1 MNMDTKTFIEK
12 FAEAVEIEDAA
23 TLNPNTQFRT
33 LDDWSSLAY
42 LSVIAML
49 DEEYDVQI
57 ENAEFRTLHTLGDL
71 MRTIEAK
78 RA

>member
-1 MNMDTKTFIEK
+1 MDTKTFIEK

-23 TLNPNTQFRT
+23 TLNPDTEFRS

-71 MRTIEAK
+71 MRAVEAK